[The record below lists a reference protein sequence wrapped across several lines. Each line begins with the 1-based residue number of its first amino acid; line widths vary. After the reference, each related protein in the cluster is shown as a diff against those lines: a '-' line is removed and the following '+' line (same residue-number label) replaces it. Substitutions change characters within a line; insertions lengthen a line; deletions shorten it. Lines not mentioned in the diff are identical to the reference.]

1 MGRPWTID
9 KGKPIKVRVVP
20 ETERGE
26 WGDVSDRPVRTRVKS
41 RAVRAVV
48 TLWMLSVG
56 AMLQACHHYWGAHG
70 GSDRP
75 QDAIDGQDNPFG
87 IF

>member
-26 WGDVSDRPVRTRVKS
+26 WGDVSDRPSRSRIKS
-41 RAVRAVV
+41 RIVKMLVA
-48 TLWMLSVG
+48 LWVMSVG
-56 AMLQACHHYWGAHG
+56 SWLQSYHHYGGAHG
-70 GSDRP
+70 GDGP
-75 QDAIDGQDNPFG
+75 QDAIDGQNDTFG